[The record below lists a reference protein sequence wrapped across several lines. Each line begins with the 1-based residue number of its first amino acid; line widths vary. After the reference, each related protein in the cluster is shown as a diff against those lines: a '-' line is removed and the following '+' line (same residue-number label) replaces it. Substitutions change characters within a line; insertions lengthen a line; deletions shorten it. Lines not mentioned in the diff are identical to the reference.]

1 MDGLWNAVGR
11 NELLR
16 QQDLIRHRLLRFNTS
31 AAGALNEGDA
41 SSHGRDNPNTTLAV
55 PPEGGPHFVM
65 SPQTGDGRPT
75 LGFEFCL
82 CDPAQL
88 GIPGGE
94 RATFA
99 AGGVTI
105 TLWCLIGSTFGANGS
120 AAVPIWASF
129 AALASVQY
137 NELYRSFDVNT
148 TCVRFQV
155 GPTGLTAD
163 GSVVL
168 AFAEL

>member
-16 QQDLIRHRLLRFNTS
+16 QKDLIRHRLLRFNTS

-41 SSHGRDNPNTTLAV
+41 SSHGRDNPNTTLAA

-65 SPQTGDGRPT
+65 SPLTPDNRPS
-75 LGFEFCL
+75 LGFEFCI

-88 GIPGGE
+88 GMPGGE

-99 AGGVTI
+99 AGGVDVTV
-105 TLWCLIGSTFGANGS
+105 WCLIGSTFGANGS
-120 AAVPIWASF
+120 AGIPIWASF
-129 AALASVQY
+129 ATLVGVQF
-137 NELYRSFDVNT
+137 NQLFRSFDVNST
-148 TCVRFQV
+148 VIRFQI

-163 GSVVL
+163 GSVII
-168 AFAEL
+168 AFSEL

>member
-16 QQDLIRHRLLRFNTS
+16 QKDLIRHRLLRVNTGP
-31 AAGALNEGDA
+31 AAGMNEGDA
-41 SSHGRDNPNTTLAV
+41 SAYAQDNPNTTLAT
-55 PPEGGPHFVM
+55 PPQGGPHFVM
-65 SPQTGDGRPT
+65 SPLTPDNRPT

-99 AGGVTI
+99 AGGVDI
-105 TLWCLIGSTFGANGS
+105 TVWCLIGSTFGANGA

-129 AALASVQY
+129 DTMAGVQY
-137 NELYRSFDVNT
+137 NQLFRSFDVNT
-148 TCVRFQV
+148 TCIRFQI
-155 GPTGLTAD
+155 GPTGLTLD
-163 GSVVL
+163 GSVVI
-168 AFAEL
+168 AFSEL